1 MRERLQPLGAAWQPL
16 LDRAVTALV
25 QGGVELP
32 VVWSDPAI
40 RRTRLERLRRLL
52 DLVVVWNDRIDLTGA
67 RDRAELVDL
76 FLADALVLAAGNT
89 ALPETASWVD
99 VGSGAGAPGLVLQ
112 LLRPELELTLVE
124 PRAKRIA
131 FLRTAIGTLGLPSQ
145 LVSGRSDTLPPGS
158 VDIAVS
164 RATFAPEIWLAEGAR
179 LARQSVW
186 VLLARGADP
195 SLPGWQL
202 GHAVDYTWPLT
213 GVARRALCF
222 SRAASST
229 RVASAPA

>member
-16 LDRAVTALV
+16 LDRAVAALIR
-25 QGGVELP
+25 GGVDIGSL
-32 VVWSDPAI
+32 WSSPA
-40 RRTRLERLRRLL
+40 TRSAHLERLGRLL

-76 FLADALVLAAGNT
+76 FLADAFVLAAGHG
-89 ALPETASWVD
+89 ALPESASWVD

-112 LLRPELELTLVE
+112 LLRPELALTLVE

-131 FLRTAIGTLGLPSQ
+131 FLRTVIGTLGLPSQ
-145 LVSGRSDTLPPGS
+145 LVAARSDTLPAGTAD
-158 VDIAVS
+158 VAVS
-164 RATFAPEIWLAEGAR
+164 RATFAPELWLPEGAR

-195 SLPGWQL
+195 SLPGWKL
-202 GHAVDYTWPLT
+202 DHAVDYTWPLT
-213 GVARRALCF
+213 GVGRRALCF
-222 SRAASST
+222 SRICS
-229 RVASAPA
+229 